1 MLARHS
7 VSGAK
12 CLSAVLRNRE
22 NVTSMPDLVDMRV
35 IGLLCSHLCHELVNP
50 MGAVNNGIEL
60 LLDDGDDMRDDA
72 MSLIESSAQRAT
84 RRVEFYRMAY
94 GMAGMSAIGD
104 LAEARRLTDGLLAEG
119 RLSLEWPDAD
129 RNPTL
134 QPGWGRMLLNL
145 AATAA
150 ETLPRGGVLTLKVDT
165 SGGAARLGAVA
176 CGDRARLEDSVRP
189 VFAGDVPVEELTPR
203 SVHSYFTAKL
213 AESLGGR
220 VEVSEHNESEVRF
233 DVRPT

>member
-1 MLARHS
+1 
-7 VSGAK
+7 
-12 CLSAVLRNRE
+12 
-22 NVTSMPDLVDMRV
+22 MPDLVDMRV

-50 MGAVNNGIEL
+50 MAAVNNGIEL
-60 LLDDGDDMRDDA
+60 LLDVGDDMRDDA

-94 GMAGMSAIGD
+94 GMAGVSAVGD
-104 LAEARRLTDGLLAEG
+104 LAEARRLADGLLVEG
-119 RLSLEWPDAD
+119 RLSLEWPDAE

-145 AATAA
+145 AVTAA
-150 ETLPRGGVLTLKVDT
+150 QALPRGGVLTMSVDE
-165 SGGAARLGAVA
+165 SGSGISLHAVA
-176 CGDRARLEDSVRP
+176 RGDRAGLEDHLGSALR
-189 VFAGDVPVEELTPR
+189 ADVPPEELTPK
-203 SVHSYFTAKL
+203 SIHNFYAAKL

-233 DVRPT
+233 EVHLR